1 MFTVQE
7 LLEDY
12 NWKEAFSFAKFEI
25 EDIAE
30 VIALEEGENDGD
42 SWAGVFKLKDGNY
55 GYIDAWCDYT
65 GWDCR
70 SGGDSA
76 IASTLEELQRFHLT
90 KNIRTRLG
98 MRLDDLDGQII
109 NLSGGLMQFITIVI

>member
-1 MFTVQE
+1 MATVQE
-7 LLEDY
+7 LLDNY
-12 NWKEAFSFAKFEI
+12 DWCEAFAYAKFDI
-25 EDIAE
+25 EDIDQI
-30 VIALEEGENDGD
+30 IALDEGYNDGE
-42 SWAGVFKLKDGNY
+42 SWVGVFKLKDGNY
-55 GYIDAWCDYT
+55 GYVDAWCDYT

-98 MRLDDLDGQII
+98 MRLDDLDGQTI
-109 NLSGGLMQFITIVI
+109 NLSSGLM